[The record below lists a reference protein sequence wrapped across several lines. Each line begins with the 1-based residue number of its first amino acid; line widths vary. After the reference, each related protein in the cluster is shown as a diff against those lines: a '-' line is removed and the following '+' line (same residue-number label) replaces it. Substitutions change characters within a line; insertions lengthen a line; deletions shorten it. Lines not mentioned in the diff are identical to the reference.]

1 MAYFM
6 TSFPNHSPFPS
17 LYFPGVS
24 TLGVWKYGVL
34 NLKRPRLQNRAKVSA
49 KPDAKLKSTE
59 SETSLDVVGR
69 IATPNLDSFFFDLH
83 RGTAV
88 KLRKGIPSHQFHS
101 GILLRVYFWITCFLL
116 GQLNRMSGFF
126 GVFIVEI
133 YRWGSLLFRH
143 FLCLLSRCRH
153 STHASVF
160 LMLDI
165 SKSKSLS
172 NLKTSKFWVIKAHFR
187 STKAA
192 IDHFNEVLMSAIYS
206 KPVSCQLKMQPWLI
220 RGDLDRWSSTAPKLK
235 RFRSLF
241 STELSPMSLFPKA
254 FREIRHS
261 SKK

>member
-1 MAYFM
+1 MVFDGFGSNEMIDSLAPERWANWCKTAQVFFSAQWLISWRHFQT
-6 TSFPNHSPFPS
+6 TS
-17 LYFPGVS
+17 LWVS

-34 NLKRPRLQNRAKVSA
+34 SLKRPRLQNRAKVSA

-153 STHASVF
+153 STHALSF

-165 SKSKSLS
+165 SKSKSL
-172 NLKTSKFWVIKAHFR
+172 R
-187 STKAA
+187 
-192 IDHFNEVLMSAIYS
+192 
-206 KPVSCQLKMQPWLI
+206 KPVNFGLLKHIFDQQ
-220 RGDLDRWSSTAPKLK
+220 KQQ
-235 RFRSLF
+235 
-241 STELSPMSLFPKA
+241 
-254 FREIRHS
+254 
-261 SKK
+261 